1 MKGGKNGEK
10 TMGPLFPRI
19 HLNDTDKGG
28 PRAPPRNKMALYE
41 QLSIPSHRFSRLSS
55 NLNSSQGSV
64 SDKGPYFSHPLPPEN
79 PHARQYA
86 QHSDLSIPS
95 PQVEQADK
103 LDQDDFS
110 VPIFTRPVSNKN
122 QEKPSASSP
131 THNHHPLKSQ
141 TDKDTGT
148 PEHNTSRE
156 SENKNGEIFENCSLL
171 DDIAAGDLCN
181 GPSRNVNLERGDSVS
196 EDSVLDVV
204 CEVNLTP
211 DDVVGVIGQKHF
223 WNARRAI
230 VNQQRVFAVQVFE
243 LHRLI
248 KVQRSIAAAPQLL
261 IEDSAYVIKPAKP
274 LPTKKRSLDNTL
286 KSNQNEPIQK
296 TEHEK
301 AAHKNECSAENIL
314 EKKSSSQ
321 NRPLTNSSHSI
332 TKPCLNQAQGHHWLI
347 PVMSP
352 SEGLVYK
359 PYPGPGFAGQPCNLP
374 GASAMVSNF
383 LGPPYGVPPL
393 PQYHFSPFPHFGY
406 YGMPVMNAGT
416 GPHVPAYDPGVQPG
430 AGQSNGPVSEGI
442 GVQASTGSSP
452 SEKQAG
458 EGQNVLSL
466 FPVGPSIGAGA
477 PNSASQDSGP
487 SRVIKVVPRNGV
499 SASQHAARIFMLIQQ
514 ERGQFDSV

>member
-41 QLSIPSHRFSRLSS
+41 QLSIPSHKFSRQSS
-55 NLNSSQGSV
+55 NLNSSQVSV
-64 SDKGPYFSHPLPPEN
+64 SERGPFFSHPMPLEN
-79 PHARQYA
+79 SHYT
-86 QHSDLSIPS
+86 QHSDLSTPS
-95 PQVEQADK
+95 PQIEQK
-103 LDQDDFS
+103 LDQDEFS
-110 VPIFTRPVSNKN
+110 VPIFTHPESNKN
-122 QEKPSASSP
+122 QEKPSASTP
-131 THNHHPLKSQ
+131 THNQRPLKSQ
-141 TDKDTGT
+141 TDK
-148 PEHNTSRE
+148 HNTSRE
-156 SENKNGEIFENCSLL
+156 SENTNGEVLENCSLL

-181 GPSRNVNLERGDSVS
+181 GPSLNVNLERGDSVS

-204 CEVNLTP
+204 CEVTLTP
-211 DDVVGVIGQKHF
+211 DNVVGVIGQKHF

-248 KVQRSIAAAPQLL
+248 KVQRSIAAAPHLL
-261 IEDSAYVIKPAKP
+261 LEDSAYVIKPTKP
-274 LPTKKRSLDNTL
+274 SPTKKRSLDNTL
-286 KSNQNEPIQK
+286 KTNQNEPIQK

-301 AAHKNECSAENIL
+301 AAAQKNECSAENTL

-321 NRPLTNSSHSI
+321 NRPPTNDV
-332 TKPCLNQAQGHHWLI
+332 TKPCLNQAQAHHWLI

-359 PYPGPGFAGQPCNLP
+359 PYPGPGFAGPNP
-374 GASAMVSNF
+374 TGPNF

-393 PQYHFSPFPHFGY
+393 PQYHFPPFPPFGY

-416 GPHVPAYDPGVQPG
+416 GPHVPAGGADFNNVQPG
-430 AGQSNGPVSEGI
+430 AGQSNGPEGI

-452 SEKQAG
+452 SEKRAA
-458 EGQNVLSL
+458 EGRNVLSL
-466 FPVGPSIGAGA
+466 FPVGPSSGG
-477 PNSASQDSGP
+477 PNSACQDCGPDGP
-487 SRVIKVVPRNGV
+487 SKVIKVVPRNGV
-499 SASQHAARIFMLIQQ
+499 SASEHAARIFMSIQQ